1 MRILTIVMAA
11 LVIAVVAA
19 PSAEARKYCGKVTT
33 KYSYGSYDH
42 KTYLIKGKLSC
53 KKVRAV
59 LKKSIPLSNEAP
71 GWSCIKRDQKTYDV
85 SCTKGKIKVGAITEL

>member
-1 MRILTIVMAA
+1 MRILTIVMTA

-53 KKVRAV
+53 KQVRAV

-71 GWSCIKRDQKTYDV
+71 GWNCIKRDQPTYDV